1 SFRSIFYPS
10 IKGWHFEWFTIEN
23 RNKGLTAE
31 AVSCFSESVAGRTVN
46 VLENTIPGD
55 LLLELDYSKLYLEK
69 KTHEESQDEV
79 IMVLDDIVVDIL
91 AASGTSSKPLAPG
104 DPVDDI
110 SHGNAPT

>member
-1 SFRSIFYPS
+1 MKRPS
-10 IKGWHFEWFTIEN
+10 
-23 RNKGLTAE
+23 
-31 AVSCFSESVAGRTVN
+31 
-46 VLENTIPGD
+46 
-55 LLLELDYSKLYLEK
+55 
-69 KTHEESQDEV
+69 